1 MIQPPCFAVSFR
13 QLPPVSLF
21 QQGFDLVFLDGSGR
35 LNLLARI
42 SQLSWDEFR
51 HQASLA
57 QDYFKE
63 TLEDTFDALFLKKQN
78 LFLKFDNTL
87 V

>member
-1 MIQPPCFAVSFR
+1 M
-13 QLPPVSLF
+13 
-21 QQGFDLVFLDGSGR
+21 FLDGSGR

-63 TLEDTFDALFLKKQN
+63 TLEDTFDALFLKKQSP
-78 LFLKFDNTL
+78 FLKYDNTIVL
-87 V
+87 VFLFFFSFFFLFSFSFLLHSCY